1 MASLPMGPTKAAST
15 NRALIHK
22 FMAQDPLL
30 QTYDAIVVGSG
41 ATGGWAAKRLS
52 EAGLKV
58 ALLEAGRAVTAREFT
73 EHMPAF
79 KLKYRNHSPEV
90 LRTRPIQKQCY
101 ACMEYNY
108 EWFVNDL
115 ENPYSTPADKPFTW
129 QRLRVLGG
137 RSLVWGR
144 QSYRLSDVDFKAASR
159 DGYDVDWPF
168 SYADLAPYYDIVER
182 YVGITGNAEGNE
194 MLPDGQFLPPMKMSC
209 GEIRL
214 RDSIKKKFGRTLTIG
229 RAAILTQPHNGR
241 APCHYCGPCERG
253 CMTYS
258 YFSSPFT
265 TVKDALKTGNCTLI
279 TDAIV
284 SHVDMNSS
292 ANKARGVT
300 FVDRTSKQTKQVH
313 GKTVVLCAQALE
325 STRILLNSSTGEYPK
340 GLGNSSGFLGHNLM
354 DHVVGG
360 GASGTFEDLNIL
372 PSANPP
378 HRPNGIYVVRFRNTP
393 ATGKHPHFLRGYGF
407 QGGAEPEFNLN
418 APGLG
423 ADYKKAV
430 KLGTYNV
437 SLGAFGESLANFD
450 NFCEIDPALKDAW
463 GIPALRISM
472 AHGQNEAALMRD
484 SGITAADMLESA
496 GAKNIRLTTHTEMP
510 GMAIHEVGT
519 ARMGDDRKKSVLN
532 PFCQSHDV
540 SNLLVADGSGF
551 VSSGCQNPTLT
562 MMAITVRA
570 CDHLVERFKR
580 HEV

>member
-1 MASLPMGPTKAAST
+1 
-15 NRALIHK
+15 
-22 FMAQDPLL
+22 MAQDPLQ

-58 ALLEAGRAVTAREFT
+58 ALLEAGRAVSPREFT

-108 EWFVNDL
+108 EWFVDDL
-115 ENPYSTPADKPFTW
+115 ENPYSTPADRPFTW
-129 QRLRVLGG
+129 QRLRILGG

-168 SYADLAPYYDIVER
+168 SYADIAPYYDIVEH
-182 YVGITGNAEGNE
+182 YVGITGAAEGNE

-209 GEIRL
+209 GEIKL
-214 RDSIKKKFGRTLTIG
+214 RDSVKKKFGRTVTIG
-229 RAAILTQPHNGR
+229 RAAIVTQPHNGR

-253 CMTYS
+253 CMTFS

-284 SHVDMNSS
+284 SHVDMSPN

-300 FVDRTSKQTKQVH
+300 FIDRTTKQTKEVR
-313 GKTVVLCAQALE
+313 GKAVILCAQALE
-325 STRILLNSSTGEYPK
+325 STRILLNSSTREYPK

-360 GASGTFEDLNIL
+360 GASGTFEDLNTL

-407 QGGAEPEFNLN
+407 QGGAEPRFNMN
-418 APGLG
+418 AEGLG

-430 KLGTYNV
+430 KLGVYDV

-450 NFCEIDPALKDAW
+450 NFCEIDPNLKDAW

-472 AHGQNEAALMRD
+472 AHGKNEAALMRD
-484 SGITAADMLESA
+484 SAITGAEMLESA
-496 GAKNIRLTTHTEMP
+496 GAKNIRLTTHIEMP
-510 GMAIHEVGT
+510 GKAIHEVGT
-519 ARMGDDRKKSVLN
+519 ARMGNDPKKSVLN
-532 PFCQSHDV
+532 AFCQSHDV
-540 SNLLVADGSGF
+540 SNLLVTDGSGF

>member
-1 MASLPMGPTKAAST
+1 
-15 NRALIHK
+15 
-22 FMAQDPLL
+22 MAQDLL
-30 QTYDAIVVGSG
+30 QQTYDAIVVGSG

-58 ALLEAGRAVTAREFT
+58 ALVEAGRPVTAREFT

-79 KLKYRNHSPEV
+79 QLKYRNHSPEV
-90 LRTRPIQKQCY
+90 MRTRPIQRQCY

-115 ENPYSTPADKPFTW
+115 ENPYSTPPDKPFTW

-168 SYADLAPYYDIVER
+168 SYADLAPFYDIVER
-182 YVGITGNAEGNE
+182 YVGISGAAERDE

-214 RDSIKKKFGRTLTIG
+214 RDSIKKRFGRTLTIG
-229 RAAILTQPHNGR
+229 RTAVLTQPHNGR
-241 APCHYCGPCERG
+241 AACHYCGPCERG

-265 TVKDALKTGNCTLI
+265 TVKDARKTGNCTLI

-284 SHVDMNSS
+284 SHVDMDTSNNL
-292 ANKARGVT
+292 AQGVT
-300 FVDRTSKQTKQVH
+300 FIHRTTKETKQVR
-313 GKTVVLCAQALE
+313 GRAVILCAQALE
-325 STRILLNSSTGEYPK
+325 STRILLNSSTREYSK
-340 GLGNSSGFLGHNLM
+340 GLANSSGLLGHYLM

-360 GASGTFEDLNIL
+360 GASGTFDDLQVP

-393 ATGKHPHFLRGYGF
+393 ATGNHPHFIRGYGF
-407 QGGAEPEFNLN
+407 QGGASPEFNTD
-418 APGLG
+418 APGIG
-423 ADYKKAV
+423 ADYKRAV
-430 KLGTYNV
+430 KLGTYGV

-450 NFCEIDPALKDAW
+450 NFCEIDPNLKDAW

-472 AHGQNEAALMRD
+472 AHGKNEADLMRD
-484 SGITAADMLESA
+484 AGITAAEMLEAA
-496 GAKNIRLTTHTEMP
+496 GARNVSLTTRVEMP

-519 ARMGDDRKKSVLN
+519 ARMGNDPKKSVLDS
-532 PFCQSHDV
+532 FCQSHDV
-540 SNLLVADGSGF
+540 SNLLVTDGSCF
-551 VSSGCQNPTLT
+551 VSSACQNPTLT

-570 CDHLVERFKR
+570 CDHLVERFR
-580 HEV
+580 RNEI

>member
-1 MASLPMGPTKAAST
+1 
-15 NRALIHK
+15 
-22 FMAQDPLL
+22 
-30 QTYDAIVVGSG
+30 VVGSG

-73 EHMPAF
+73 EHIPSF
-79 KLKYRNHSPEV
+79 QLKYRNHSPEV
-90 LRTRPIQKQCY
+90 MLTRPIQRQCY

-115 ENPYSTPADKPFTW
+115 ENPYSTPADRPFTW

-168 SYADLAPYYDIVER
+168 SYAELAPFYDIVEN
-182 YVGITGNAEGNE
+182 YVGISGATEKNE
-194 MLPDGQFLPPMKMSC
+194 MLPDGQFLPAMKMSC
-209 GEIRL
+209 GEMRL
-214 RDSIKKKFGRTLTIG
+214 RDSVQKNFGRTLTIG
-229 RAAILTQPHNGR
+229 RTAIVTQPHNGR

-284 SHVDMNSS
+284 SHVDMNTS
-292 ANKARGVT
+292 ANKAQGVT
-300 FVDRTSKQTKQVH
+300 FIHRTTKETKQIRA
-313 GKTVVLCAQALE
+313 KTVVMCAQALE
-325 STRILLNSSTGEYPK
+325 STRILLNSATPEYSN
-340 GLGNSSGFLGHNLM
+340 GLGNSSGLLGHYLM

-360 GASGTFEDLNIL
+360 GASGTFEDLNTP

-378 HRPNGIYVVRFRNTP
+378 HRPNGVYLVRFRNTP
-393 ATGKHPHFLRGYGF
+393 KEGKHPHFIRGYGF
-407 QGGAEPEFNLN
+407 QGGSMPEFNID
-418 APGLG
+418 APGIG
-423 ADYKKAV
+423 ADYKKSV
-430 KLGTYNV
+430 KVGAFGV
-437 SLGAFGESLANFD
+437 SLGAFGESLARLD
-450 NFCEIDPALKDAW
+450 NYCEIDRNLKDAW

-472 AHGQNEAALMRD
+472 AHGKNEAALMRD
-484 SGITAADMLESA
+484 AGVTAAEMLEAA
-496 GAKNIRLTTHTEMP
+496 GAKNISLTTGTEMP

-519 ARMGDDRKKSVLN
+519 ARMGNDPKKSVLN
-532 PFCQSHDV
+532 AFCQSHDV
-540 SNLLVADGSGF
+540 SNLFVTDGSGF
-551 VSSGCQNPTLT
+551 VSSACQNPTLT

-580 HEV
+580 NEV